1 MRAKIYYF
9 VVLGTLF
16 LFSFSSYAQVA
27 VDSVKVNSLLT
38 DTIKNTY
45 QQSVR
50 IDINT
55 TYIFS
60 KPRTIDLIRYI
71 PSDIYQFGV
80 SLTRKENL
88 KWDALAVGT
97 TVAMIPYDQKILEDG
112 IDLGDRLGG
121 WDESPRYKRVL
132 GLEFIPTSVSSAVY
146 YIGNGNTTLFLSGFF
161 YVKGLIN
168 RQDYRALN
176 TSSELVEAL
185 LSVGVT
191 TQAFKRITGRQSPV
205 AALETNHDGGHWT
218 PFPSFSAF
226 GKHTP
231 YYDAM
236 PSGHMATFMA
246 TLVIISTNYP
256 EYKWIKPV
264 GYSLGGLLAFS
275 MVSNKVHWA
284 SDYPI
289 GILIG
294 YMIGKNIA
302 ERRITVKKDDAV
314 GMIPKKPRY
323 DISYSLNQFYN
334 TPLAGVTIKF

>member
-1 MRAKIYYF
+1 MRLNRPFLF
-9 VVLGTLF
+9 VLF
-16 LFSFSSYAQVA
+16 LFCTFISQAQVA
-27 VDSVKVNSLLT
+27 TDSLKLSSALT
-38 DTIKNTY
+38 DSTQVAK
-45 QQSVR
+45 QQLVR
-50 IDINT
+50 IDHNT

-60 KPRTIDLIRYI
+60 KPRTIDLIRYV
-71 PSDIYQFGV
+71 PSDLYQFGV

-88 KWDALAVGT
+88 KWDALALGAT
-97 TVAMIPYDQKILEDG
+97 AATVPYDQKILEDA
-112 IDLGDRLGG
+112 IDFGDRLGG

-132 GLEFIPTSVSSAVY
+132 GLEFFPTSISSAVY

-185 LSVGVT
+185 LSVGVA
-191 TQAFKRITGRQSPV
+191 TQTFKRMTGRQSPI
-205 AALETNHDGGHWT
+205 AAIETGNDGGHWT

-284 SDYPI
+284 SDYPV

-302 ERRITVKKDDAV
+302 KRRITVKKDNTV
-314 GMIPKKPRY
+314 GMVPKKPRY
-323 DISYSLNQFYN
+323 DISYSMNQFYN
-334 TPLAGVTIKF
+334 TSLAGVTIKF

>member
-1 MRAKIYYF
+1 MRLKHP
-9 VVLGTLF
+9 F
-16 LFSFSSYAQVA
+16 LFVLLITFITQAQTATDSLKLSSA
-27 VDSVKVNSLLT
+27 LT
-38 DTIKNTY
+38 DSTKVVK
-45 QQSVR
+45 QQWVQV
-50 IDINT
+50 DPNT

-60 KPRTIDLIRYI
+60 KPRTIDLIRYV
-71 PSDIYQFGV
+71 PSDLYQFGV

-88 KWDALAVGT
+88 KWDALALGT
-97 TVAMIPYDQKILEDG
+97 TLATIPYDQKILEDA
-112 IDLGDRLGG
+112 IDFGDRLGG

-132 GLEFIPTSVSSAVY
+132 GLEFFPTSVSSGVY
-146 YIGNGNTTLFLSGFF
+146 YLGNGNTTLFLSGFF
-161 YVKGLIN
+161 YIKGLIN

-191 TQAFKRITGRQSPV
+191 TQTFKRITGRQSPI
-205 AALETNHDGGHWT
+205 AALETGYDGGHWT

-246 TLVIISTNYP
+246 TLVIIATNYP

-284 SDYPI
+284 SDYPV

-302 ERRITVKKDDAV
+302 KRRITVKKNNTV
-314 GMIPKKPRY
+314 GMVPKKPRY
-323 DISYSLNQFYN
+323 DVSYSLNQFYN
-334 TPLAGVTIKF
+334 TQLAGVTIKF

>member
-1 MRAKIYYF
+1 MRAQFYR
-9 VVLGTLF
+9 LLF
-16 LFSFSSYAQVA
+16 LVFFFSTSTQAQTV
-27 VDSVKVNSLLT
+27 VDSVKVLSVQT
-38 DTIKNTY
+38 DSVKVVK
-45 QQSVR
+45 QQLVR
-50 IDINT
+50 IDNNT
-55 TYIFS
+55 TYIYS
-60 KPRTIDLIRYI
+60 KPRTFDLIRYI
-71 PSDIYQFGV
+71 PSDLYQFGV

-88 KWDALAVGT
+88 KWDALALGAT
-97 TVAMIPYDQKILEDG
+97 AATIPYDQKILEDG
-112 IDLGDRLGG
+112 IKFGDRLGG

-132 GLEFIPTSVSSAVY
+132 GLEFFPTSISSGVY
-146 YIGNGNTTLFLSGFF
+146 YFGNGNTTLFLSGFF

-168 RQDYRALN
+168 RDDYRALN

-191 TQAFKRITGRQSPV
+191 TQTFKRMTGRQSPI
-205 AALETNHDGGHWT
+205 AALETGHDGGLWT
-218 PFPSFSAF
+218 PFPSFSAY

-284 SDYPI
+284 SDYPV

-302 ERRITVKKDDAV
+302 KRRITVKKDNTV
-314 GMIPKKPRY
+314 GMVQKKPRY
-323 DISYSLNQFYN
+323 DISYSMNQLYN
-334 TPLAGVTIKF
+334 TSLAGVTIKF

>member
-1 MRAKIYYF
+1 MRAQIYW
-9 VVLGTLF
+9 LGILCF
-16 LFSFSSYAQVA
+16 FFSITTQAQTA
-27 VDSVKVNSLLT
+27 VDSLKLSSVKT
-38 DTIKNTY
+38 DSIKVAP
-45 QQSVR
+45 QQLVR
-50 IDINT
+50 VDNNT

-60 KPRTIDLIRYI
+60 KPRTIDLIRYV
-71 PSDIYQFGV
+71 PSDLYQFGV

-88 KWDALAVGT
+88 KWDALALGAT
-97 TVAMIPYDQKILEDG
+97 AATIPYDQKILEDA
-112 IDLGDRLGG
+112 IDFGDRLGG

-132 GLEFIPTSVSSAVY
+132 GLEFIPTSVSSGVY
-146 YIGNGNTTLFLSGFF
+146 YLGNGNTTLFLSGFF

-191 TQAFKRITGRQSPV
+191 TQAFKRMTGRQSPI
-205 AALETNHDGGHWT
+205 AAIETGHDGGHWT

-284 SDYPI
+284 SDYPV

-302 ERRITVKKDDAV
+302 KRRITVKKDNTV
-314 GMIPKKPRY
+314 GMAAKKPRY
-323 DISYSLNQFYN
+323 DVSYSLNQFYN
-334 TPLAGVTIKF
+334 TQMAGVTVKF

>member
-1 MRAKIYYF
+1 MRTQVYPLLILLF
-9 VVLGTLF
+9 V
-16 LFSFSSYAQVA
+16 FSIAVQAQTA
-27 VDSVKVNSLLT
+27 VDSVRVLSVQT
-38 DTIKNTY
+38 DSIKATK
-45 QQSVR
+45 QQFVR
-50 IDINT
+50 IDNNT

-60 KPRTIDLIRYI
+60 KPRTVDLIRYV
-71 PSDIYQFGV
+71 PSDLYQFGV

-88 KWDALAVGT
+88 KWDALALGT
-97 TVAMIPYDQKILEDG
+97 TVATIPYDQKILEDA
-112 IDLGDRLGG
+112 IDFGDRLGG
-121 WDESPRYKRVL
+121 WDEPPRYKRVL
-132 GLEFIPTSVSSAVY
+132 GLEFFPTSISSAVY

-161 YVKGLIN
+161 YVKGLLN

-185 LSVGVT
+185 ISVGIT
-191 TQAFKRITGRQSPV
+191 TQTFKRMTGRQSPI
-205 AALETNHDGGHWT
+205 AAIETGHDGGHWT

-246 TLVIISTNYP
+246 TLVIIATNYP

-284 SDYPI
+284 SDYPV

-302 ERRITVKKDDAV
+302 KRRITVKKDTPV
-314 GMIPKKPRY
+314 GMVQKKPRY
-323 DISYSLNQFYN
+323 DVSYSLNQFYN
-334 TPLAGVTIKF
+334 TQLAGVTIKF

>member
-1 MRAKIYYF
+1 MRAQFYR
-9 VVLGTLF
+9 LLF
-16 LFSFSSYAQVA
+16 LVFFFSTSTQAQTV
-27 VDSVKVNSLLT
+27 VDSVKVLSVQT
-38 DTIKNTY
+38 DSVKVVK
-45 QQSVR
+45 QQLVR
-50 IDINT
+50 IDNNT
-55 TYIFS
+55 TYIYS
-60 KPRTIDLIRYI
+60 KPRTFDLIRYI
-71 PSDIYQFGV
+71 PSDLYQFGV

-88 KWDALAVGT
+88 KWDALALGAT
-97 TVAMIPYDQKILEDG
+97 AATIPYDQKILEDG
-112 IDLGDRLGG
+112 IKFGDRLGG

-132 GLEFIPTSVSSAVY
+132 GLEFFPTSISSGVY
-146 YIGNGNTTLFLSGFF
+146 YFGNGNTTLFLSGFF

-168 RQDYRALN
+168 RDDYRALN

-185 LSVGVT
+185 LSVGIT
-191 TQAFKRITGRQSPV
+191 TQTFKRMTGRQSPI
-205 AALETNHDGGHWT
+205 AALETGHDGGLWT
-218 PFPSFSAF
+218 PFPSFSAY

-284 SDYPI
+284 SDYPV

-302 ERRITVKKDDAV
+302 KRRITVKKDNTV
-314 GMIPKKPRY
+314 GMVQKKPRY
-323 DISYSLNQFYN
+323 DISYSMNQLYN
-334 TPLAGVTIKF
+334 TSLAGVTIKF

>member
-1 MRAKIYYF
+1 
-9 VVLGTLF
+9 
-16 LFSFSSYAQVA
+16 
-27 VDSVKVNSLLT
+27 
-38 DTIKNTY
+38 
-45 QQSVR
+45 
-50 IDINT
+50 
-55 TYIFS
+55 
-60 KPRTIDLIRYI
+60 
-71 PSDIYQFGV
+71 
-80 SLTRKENL
+80 
-88 KWDALAVGT
+88 
-97 TVAMIPYDQKILEDG
+97 
-112 IDLGDRLGG
+112 
-121 WDESPRYKRVL
+121 
-132 GLEFIPTSVSSAVY
+132 
-146 YIGNGNTTLFLSGFF
+146 LSGFF

-168 RQDYRALN
+168 RDDYRALN

-191 TQAFKRITGRQSPV
+191 TQTFKRMTGRQSPI
-205 AALETNHDGGHWT
+205 AALETGHDGGLWT
-218 PFPSFSAF
+218 PFPSFSAY

-284 SDYPI
+284 SDYPV

-302 ERRITVKKDDAV
+302 KRRITVKKDNPV
-314 GMIPKKPRY
+314 GMVHKKPRY
-323 DISYSLNQFYN
+323 DISYSMNQFYN
-334 TPLAGVTIKF
+334 TSLAGVTIKF

>member
-1 MRAKIYYF
+1 MRLKHP
-9 VVLGTLF
+9 F
-16 LFSFSSYAQVA
+16 LFVLLITFITQAQTATDSLKLSSA
-27 VDSVKVNSLLT
+27 LT
-38 DTIKNTY
+38 DSTKVVK
-45 QQSVR
+45 QQWVQV
-50 IDINT
+50 DPNT

-60 KPRTIDLIRYI
+60 KPRTIDLIRYV
-71 PSDIYQFGV
+71 PSDLYQFGV

-88 KWDALAVGT
+88 KWDALALGT
-97 TVAMIPYDQKILEDG
+97 TLATIPYDQKILEDA
-112 IDLGDRLGG
+112 IDFGDRLGG

-132 GLEFIPTSVSSAVY
+132 GLEFFPTSVSSGIY
-146 YIGNGNTTLFLSGFF
+146 YLGNGNTTLFLSGFF
-161 YVKGLIN
+161 YIKGLIN

-191 TQAFKRITGRQSPV
+191 TQTFKRITGRQSPI
-205 AALETNHDGGHWT
+205 AALETGYDGGHWT

-226 GKHTP
+226 AKHTP

-246 TLVIISTNYP
+246 TLIIISTNYP

-284 SDYPI
+284 SDYPV

-302 ERRITVKKDDAV
+302 KRRITVKKNNTV
-314 GMIPKKPRY
+314 GMVQKKQRY
-323 DISYSLNQFYN
+323 DVSYSLNQFYN
-334 TPLAGVTIKF
+334 TQLAGVTLKF